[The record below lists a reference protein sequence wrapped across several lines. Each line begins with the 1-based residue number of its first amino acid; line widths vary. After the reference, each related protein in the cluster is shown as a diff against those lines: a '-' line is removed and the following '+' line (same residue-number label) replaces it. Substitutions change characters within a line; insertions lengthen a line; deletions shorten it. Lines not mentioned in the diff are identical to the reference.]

1 LGADQLLLGE
11 RVKPYTEMPLWVPAS
26 LGDLNIQSAG
36 RSALACATAAWAALR
51 PTAQL
56 TA

>member
-1 LGADQLLLGE
+1 MGADQLLLGE

-56 TA
+56 TG